1 MSFQGAINQAL
12 GTASE
17 IAGGVTPGKP
27 KADEKNLGL
36 KQKTSTFK
44 NFDEASTQ
52 KAQASLKNEIKGK
65 KAQVKRVSERIQKV
79 KRKSVLRDTGNVV
92 PMNID

>member
-17 IAGGVTPGKP
+17 IAGGLKPETP
-27 KADEKNLGL
+27 KANEVNKGL
-36 KQKTSTFK
+36 KLKTSTFK

-52 KAQASLKNEIKGK
+52 KAQANLKNEITGK
-65 KAQVKRVSERIQKV
+65 KAQAKRVSERINKV
-79 KRKSVLRDTGNVV
+79 KRKSVLRETSNIV

>member
-17 IAGGVTPGKP
+17 ITQGVAPEKP
-27 KADEKNLGL
+27 KANEINKGL
-36 KQKTSTFK
+36 KSKTSTFK

-52 KAQASLKNEIKGK
+52 KAQASLKNEIEGK
-65 KAQVKRVSERIQKV
+65 KAQAKRVNARIQKV
-79 KRKSVLRDTGNVV
+79 KRKSVLRETSNVV

>member
-27 KADEKNLGL
+27 KAEEMNKGL
-36 KQKTSTFK
+36 KLKTSTFR
-44 NFDEASTQ
+44 NFDETSTQ
-52 KAQASLKNEIKGK
+52 KAQASLKNEITGK
-65 KAQVKRVSERIQKV
+65 KAQAKRVSARIQKV
-79 KRKSVLRDTGNVV
+79 KRKSVLRETSNIV

>member
-17 IAGGVTPGKP
+17 IAGGVTPEKP
-27 KADEKNLGL
+27 KADKKNLGL
-36 KQKTSTFK
+36 KSKTSTFK

-52 KAQASLKNEIKGK
+52 KAQSSLKNEIKGK
-65 KAQVKRVSERIQKV
+65 KAQAKRVSERINKV
-79 KRKSVLRDTGNVV
+79 KRKSVLRETSNIV

>member
-1 MSFQGAINQAL
+1 MSFQGSINQAL
-12 GTASE
+12 GIASE
-17 IAGGVTPGKP
+17 VAGGLKPETP
-27 KADEKNLGL
+27 KADAKNQGL

-52 KAQASLKNEIKGK
+52 KAQATLKNEITGK
-65 KAQVKRVSERIQKV
+65 KAQAKRVSERIQKV
-79 KRKSVLRDTGNVV
+79 KRKSVLRETSNIV

>member
-1 MSFQGAINQAL
+1 MSFQGSINQAL
-12 GTASE
+12 GIASE
-17 IAGGVTPGKP
+17 VAGGVTPGKP

-36 KQKTSTFK
+36 KLKTSTFK

-52 KAQASLKNEIKGK
+52 KAQATLKNEIKGK
-65 KAQVKRVSERIQKV
+65 KAQAKRVSERITKV
-79 KRKSVLRDTGNVV
+79 KRKSVLRETSNIV

>member
-1 MSFQGAINQAL
+1 MSFQGSINQAL
-12 GTASE
+12 GIASE
-17 IAGGVTPGKP
+17 VAGEVTPGKP
-27 KADEKNLGL
+27 KADMNKGL
-36 KQKTSTFK
+36 KLKTSTFK

-65 KAQVKRVSERIQKV
+65 KAQAKRVSERINKV
-79 KRKSVLRDTGNVV
+79 KRKSVLRETSNIV

>member
-17 IAGGVTPGKP
+17 IAGGLTPGKP
-27 KADEKNLGL
+27 KAEEMNKGL
-36 KQKTSTFK
+36 KLKTSTFK

-52 KAQASLKNEIKGK
+52 KAQATLKNEITGK
-65 KAQVKRVSERIQKV
+65 KAQAKRVNERIQKV
-79 KRKSVLRDTGNVV
+79 KKKSVKRDTGNVV

>member
-52 KAQASLKNEIKGK
+52 KAQATLKNEIKGK
-65 KAQVKRVSERIQKV
+65 KAQAKRVSERIQKV

>member
-17 IAGGVTPGKP
+17 ITKGVTPGKP
-27 KADEKNLGL
+27 KAEEMNKGL
-36 KQKTSTFK
+36 KLKTSTFR

-52 KAQASLKNEIKGK
+52 KAQASLKNEIEGK
-65 KAQVKRVSERIQKV
+65 KAQAKRVSERINKV
-79 KRKSVLRDTGNVV
+79 KRKSVLRETSNIV

>member
-1 MSFQGAINQAL
+1 MSFQDAINQAL
-12 GTASE
+12 GTASK
-17 IAGGVTPGKP
+17 IAGGVTSGTP

-52 KAQASLKNEIKGK
+52 KAQASLKNEITGK
-65 KAQVKRVSERIQKV
+65 KAQAKRVSERINKV
-79 KRKSVLRDTGNVV
+79 KRKSVLRETSNIV

>member
-17 IAGGVTPGKP
+17 IAGGVTSGKP

-52 KAQASLKNEIKGK
+52 KAQASLKNEITGK
-65 KAQVKRVSERIQKV
+65 KAQAKRVSERIQKV
-79 KRKSVLRDTGNVV
+79 KRKSVLRETSNIV